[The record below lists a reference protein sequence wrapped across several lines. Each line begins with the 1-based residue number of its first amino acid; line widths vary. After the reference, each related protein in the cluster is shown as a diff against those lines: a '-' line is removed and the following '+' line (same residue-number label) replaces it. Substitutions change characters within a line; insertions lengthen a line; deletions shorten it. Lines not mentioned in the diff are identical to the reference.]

1 MLIYPFTSTH
11 LLLTTAMK
19 LARLV
24 EFEEAFAEPKQDWRN
39 YLVGISNDV
48 LLLAAT
54 HFLGRQET
62 GPRSYYS
69 DMEQMFGPHNEI
81 AARNVFRRLERV
93 EQEEKSLLKVVH
105 PKSALRLFEHAIQR
119 PEELHTQTNAEL
131 ELNLFKAF
139 VAQNNEYIDE
149 QSTALKVH
157 IEEPGLSSLARFSLV
172 GTHSDFEL
180 VNFDTSRVLLT
191 QLMKSVR
198 LFQFLEGDATYHLL
212 LTAFLQHY
220 NCQKWQDYML
230 QLAGVV
236 RTIIYHE
243 RNGRIDIHVTRDENY
258 AASCVFL
265 DKLALNSGSK
275 LDEHDFLSTRAKPIY
290 KQSEGVYAVVF
301 PVFVAEMLHK
311 GMFFQLNELVKKTKP
326 KLLKGVDWRGAYCQA
341 FSEDYLLGGL
351 LDSIFRKRGLAW
363 SGKRIKAGEWLKGKG
378 DAEPDYYFRTGK
390 RVILFESKDV
400 NIKKE
405 AKAGQDFAGFLA
417 ETRSKFYHYLD
428 KSGNIQ
434 EVGVMQLMRNIKR
447 LLSPDNELP
456 FDTAY
461 NPASLIIYPVL
472 VVHDRL
478 YNMPGLNELVNSWF
492 QQELIQLGEQAAK
505 QVHPLVIIDID
516 TLLAYQDHFAS
527 KKMVLWEVI
536 EAYNRSVHLPKRTVR
551 SEQEARRLMLR
562 MVDPFVQFL
571 DDYARKQGL
580 APTPKKQFAQLIE
593 AMQDITEPTE

>member
-1 MLIYPFTSTH
+1 
-11 LLLTTAMK
+11 MK
-19 LARLV
+19 LGRLV
-24 EFEEAFAEPKQDWRN
+24 EFEEAFDEPKQDWRN
-39 YLVGISNDV
+39 YLAGIGNDA

-81 AARNVFRRLERV
+81 AARNVFRRLERI
-93 EQEEKSLLKVVH
+93 EQEEKSVLKIVH
-105 PKSALRLFEHAIQR
+105 PKSALRLFEYAIQR
-119 PEELHTQTNAEL
+119 PEEPHTQTDAEL

-139 VAQNNEYIDE
+139 IAQNNEYSDE
-149 QSTALKVH
+149 QSAALKAH
-157 IEEPGLSSLARFSLV
+157 IEEPGLSTLAKLSLAS
-172 GTHSDFEL
+172 THSDFEL
-180 VNFDTSRVLLT
+180 VNFDTSRVLLI

-198 LFQFLEGDATYHLL
+198 LFQFLEADVTYHPLL
-212 LTAFLQHY
+212 AAFLHQY
-220 NCQKWQDYML
+220 DCPKWQDYMRR
-230 QLAGVV
+230 LAGVV
-236 RTIIYHE
+236 KTIIYY
-243 RNGRIDIHVTRDENY
+243 NKKGRIEIQIPHDEDY
-258 AASCVFL
+258 AASCAFL
-265 DKLALNSGSK
+265 DKLTITPGSK

-290 KQSEGVYAVVF
+290 KQSEGIYAVVF

-351 LDSIFRKRGLAW
+351 LDTIFRKRGLAW
-363 SGKRIKAGEWLKGKG
+363 SGKRIKAEQWLKGQG

-428 KSGNIQ
+428 KSGNMQ
-434 EVGVMQLMRNIKR
+434 EVGVLQLMRNIKR
-447 LLSPDNELP
+447 LLSPDKELR

-461 NPASLIIYPVL
+461 NPTSLLIYPVL

-478 YNMPGLNELVNSWF
+478 YNMPGLNELVNGWF
-492 QQELIQLGEQAAK
+492 QQELIQLGEQAVK

-527 KKMVLWEVI
+527 KKLVLWEVI
-536 EAYNRSVHLPKRTVR
+536 EAHNRSVHPQKRIVR

-562 MVDPFVQFL
+562 TVDPFVQFL

-580 APTPKKQFAQLIE
+580 APTPTKQFAQLIE